1 MKYTIL
7 LLVAI
12 VSVAFAQKWEA
23 DRVTGLSVPY
33 DGEWYSGYLNITDDK
48 AFHYVFFESLHDSDN
63 DPVILWLNGGPGCS
77 SLIGFAYENGPF
89 RFVTN
94 STKV

>member
-1 MKYTIL
+1 MAIL
-7 LLVAI
+7 TVA
-12 VSVAFAQKWEA
+12 SAQKWDA

-33 DGEWYSGYLNITDDK
+33 EGIWYSGYLNISAEK

-63 DPVILWLNGGPGCS
+63 DPLILWLNGGPGCS

-89 RFVTN
+89 KFVTN
-94 STKV
+94 SSRM